1 MKSKVLVALAATLA
15 LSACT
20 TTDPYT
26 GQSRL
31 SNTAGGGLA
40 KRTLAKDG
48 PHPLEDFQRVID
60 LNLIASFNVS
70 RLVSEYMS
78 KNEPNE
84 EGPKKQDFSYA

>member
-31 SNTAGGGLA
+31 SNTAGGGLLGA
-40 KRTLAKDG
+40 GGGAVAFGGSGGAGGRA
-48 PHPLEDFQRVID
+48 PAFR
-60 LNLIASFNVS
+60 
-70 RLVSEYMS
+70 
-78 KNEPNE
+78 
-84 EGPKKQDFSYA
+84 

>member
-31 SNTAGGGLA
+31 SNTAGGGMDKNCVAFLNRIA
-40 KRTLAKDG
+40 SEQQHVGGDAFEHGCCCDLFIDIVGKG
-48 PHPLEDFQRVID
+48 NQRVG
-60 LNLIASFNVS
+60 VH
-70 RLVSEYMS
+70 
-78 KNEPNE
+78 
-84 EGPKKQDFSYA
+84 

>member
-31 SNTAGGGLA
+31 SNTAGGGLLGA
-40 KRTLAKDG
+40 GGGAVAGAIVGAAVGGDPVSYTHLTL
-48 PHPLEDFQRVID
+48 PTICSV
-60 LNLIASFNVS
+60 
-70 RLVSEYMS
+70 
-78 KNEPNE
+78 
-84 EGPKKQDFSYA
+84 